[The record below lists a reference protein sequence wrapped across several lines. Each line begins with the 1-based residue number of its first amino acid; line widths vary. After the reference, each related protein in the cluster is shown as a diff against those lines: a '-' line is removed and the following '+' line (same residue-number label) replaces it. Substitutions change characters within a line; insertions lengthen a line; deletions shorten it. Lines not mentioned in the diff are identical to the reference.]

1 MTRITADAE
10 LRSKLLNFTQ
20 DLEICD
26 EKGQVVA
33 RLHRST
39 PLTDPESWI
48 ELTPDITDEE
58 WERIR
63 QTKDYGI
70 TTQEL
75 LDHLKRRG

>member
-1 MTRITADAE
+1 MTRITADAD
-10 LRSKLLNFTQ
+10 LRSKLLNFSR

-26 EKGQVVA
+26 EEGRVMA
-33 RLHRST
+33 RVQCSA
-39 PLTDPESWI
+39 PWNDPDNWEQ
-48 ELTPDITDEE
+48 LTPDITDEE

-63 QTKDYGI
+63 QTKDYGV